1 MEGRAL
7 GSGPDARYALRIDG
21 DAVREEAAPGEA
33 ALLVVTGRRAKP

>member
-1 MEGRAL
+1 MVARAL